1 MAKVTTRKRGE
12 TERAANEIRFDGM
25 RRGLSVEET
34 ANRIIRELPEVF
46 PLEAWRLANGW
57 TRTEVSRRIDMLYE
71 ADGLVPPNIDNAQ
84 LCRWE
89 LGERRPGEERI
100 DYFCRLYRTRPDR
113 LGYGTDYTGAEV
125 PNLQRAGI
133 IDAFPYTSAE
143 SETDLRDRLSGAQH
157 RINLFG
163 LSRNYYVK
171 GEVLPLLEDRAEA
184 GVPVHVYVMD
194 PWCESRRDRYRIEPA
209 EATMED
215 PERYVREILVP
226 LQAAAGRH
234 ESFRIFTFNF
244 PCSFAIEEIDDA
256 CRVMIYGHAKRGT
269 MGPIITFQEGSP
281 TYTYLADQVRWLEQ
295 MADEPATEPW
305 ASKGI
310 VVKPLE

>member
-1 MAKVTTRKRGE
+1 M
-12 TERAANEIRFDGM
+12 
-25 RRGLSVEET
+25 
-34 ANRIIRELPEVF
+34 RELDVF

-57 TRTEVSRRIDMLYE
+57 SRTEVSRRIDMLYE
-71 ADGLVPPNIDNAQ
+71 ADGLMPPGLDSAT

-100 DYFCRLYRTRPDR
+100 DYLCRLYRTRPDR
-113 LGYGTDYTGAEV
+113 LGYGTDHTGAEV

-133 IDAFPYTSAE
+133 VDAYPYTCQE
-143 SETDLRDRLSGAQH
+143 SEQDLRDRLAGARH

-163 LSRNYYVK
+163 LSRNYYVR
-171 GEVLPLLEDRAEA
+171 GEVLPLLEERAGA

-194 PWCESRRDRYRIEPA
+194 PGCCSRRDRYRIEPA

-215 PERYVREILVP
+215 PERYTREILVP
-226 LQAAAGRH
+226 LHRAAGRH
-234 ESFRIFTFNF
+234 EAFRIFTFNF

-256 CRVMIYGHAKRGT
+256 CRVMIYGHGKRGT
-269 MGPIITFQEGSP
+269 QGPIITFGEGSP
-281 TYTYLADQVRWLEQ
+281 SHTYLADQIRWLERL
-295 MADEPATEPW
+295 AEDPEFEPW

-310 VVKPLE
+310 RVRPLEL